1 MCSAFKPTKEFRMRV
16 RVERGAKQ
24 GRQAPDFAGILVVD
38 QGRVLE

>member
-1 MCSAFKPTKEFRMRV
+1 MRV

-24 GRQAPDFAGILVVD
+24 GRQGKRRTFAGILVVD